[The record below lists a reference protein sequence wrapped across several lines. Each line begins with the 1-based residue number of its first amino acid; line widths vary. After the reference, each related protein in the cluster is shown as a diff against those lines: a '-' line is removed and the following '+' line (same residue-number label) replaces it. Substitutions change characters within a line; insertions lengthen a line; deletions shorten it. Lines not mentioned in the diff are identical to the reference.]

1 MNKNDPSGSS
11 AMKSWVE
18 SAKLQANEYGQKL
31 VRQGELLDPKSFC
44 KRSGMSESELQDT
57 MREGRLFGLEIDDVL
72 YLPAF
77 FAERSLN
84 RDWLEEVTL
93 LMGNLSGT
101 QKWVFFT
108 RPKGSLGGIT
118 PLEALRQ
125 GRIDAVSISAK
136 GFAER

>member
-1 MNKNDPSGSS
+1 
-11 AMKSWVE
+11 MKSWIE
-18 SAKLQANEYGQKL
+18 TAKFEANEYGQKL

-44 KRSGMSESELQDT
+44 KQSGMSECELQDAL
-57 MREGRLFGLEIDDVL
+57 REGRLFGLEIDGVL

-77 FAERSLN
+77 FAECALN
-84 RDWLEEVTL
+84 RDWLEDVTL
-93 LMGNLSGT
+93 LMGNLSGA
-101 QKWVFFT
+101 QKWVFFS

-125 GRIDAVSISAK
+125 GRVDAVAISAK